1 MFFGF
6 LFTFGGLVGSLWILI
21 QKFLVVGQYIF
32 FSQFDYCNPLI
43 TAAENSG
50 GNHCITTSNNTTS
63 NTTNSTGYVDYTFS
77 NNNNNGTNTSCP
89 DDDPHVA
96 QGVAFFLQNFFILLR
111 LVISTTYVAYM
122 YKLKTTIIL
131 FVIYSTL
138 IFKFGR
144 TEEDPDSF

>member
-1 MFFGF
+1 MDVFWF
-6 LFTFGGLVGSLWILI
+6 SI
-21 QKFLVVGQYIF
+21 YIWWTGRLTMDTNTKISCSRSVY

-43 TAAENSG
+43 TATENSG
-50 GNHCITTSNNTTS
+50 GNHCITTSTS
-63 NTTNSTGYVDYTFS
+63 NTTNSTAHVDYTFS
-77 NNNNNGTNTSCP
+77 NNNTNGTNTSCP

-131 FVIYSTL
+131 SVIYSTL